1 MPFWIVKQ
9 STPTTDLASEAGMS
23 KFDPIGG
30 NDATFQAIFSAN
42 HSVDMEPTLYPQ
54 EDDKTLINIA
64 LGAITAIKINRIKCR
79 TTECQ

>member
-42 HSVDMEPTLYPQ
+42 YSVDMKPTLYPQ
-54 EDDKTLINIA
+54 
-64 LGAITAIKINRIKCR
+64 
-79 TTECQ
+79 